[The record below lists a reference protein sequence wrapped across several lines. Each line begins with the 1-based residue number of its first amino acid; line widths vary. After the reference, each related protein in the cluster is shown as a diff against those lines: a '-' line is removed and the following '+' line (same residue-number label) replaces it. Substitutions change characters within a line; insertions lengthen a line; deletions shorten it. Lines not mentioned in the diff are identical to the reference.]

1 MIRIVICD
9 DERELREATAARLRE
24 YFAEEA
30 LIAPF
35 ESGEALL
42 RAVREEGCCYQ
53 LAVLDI
59 ELGEMNGIAVG
70 EALNRLLPTCQ
81 IIYLTGHLDYA
92 PDAYATR
99 HTYYVYR
106 PTMEKHLPLALQKA
120 MTALAEAESGQ
131 LVLPQ
136 KGGQLVL
143 EKREISHLERR
154 LRVTEL
160 HLADGQCV
168 TTALGLEE
176 LLERLE
182 APAFLRCHNSFAVSL
197 DHVAAFRRESF
208 LMKDGAVV
216 PISHGYY
223 PAVRE
228 QFRKYHHMEL

>member
-1 MIRIVICD
+1 MIKIAICD

-42 RAVREEGCCYQ
+42 RAVREENCRYQ

-70 EALNRLLPTCQ
+70 EALNRLLPTC
-81 IIYLTGHLDYA
+81 
-92 PDAYATR
+92 AYATR

-120 MTALAEAESGQ
+120 MTALAEAENGQ

-136 KGGQLVL
+136 KGEQLVL
-143 EKREISHLERR
+143 EKQTILYMERR
-154 LRVTEL
+154 LRVTKL
-160 HLADGQCV
+160 YLADGQCV
-168 TTALGLEE
+168 TTALRLEE
-176 LLERLE
+176 LLERLGD
-182 APAFLRCHNSFAVSL
+182 PAFLRCHNSFAVSL
-197 DHVAAFRRESF
+197 DHAAVFRRESF
-208 LMKDGAVV
+208 LMKDGTVV

-228 QFRKYHHMEL
+228 QFRKYHHIEL

>member
-1 MIRIVICD
+1 MIKIAICD

-42 RAVREEGCCYQ
+42 RAVREENCRYQ

-81 IIYLTGHLDYA
+81 IIYLTGYLDYA

-120 MTALAEAESGQ
+120 MTALAEAENGQ

-154 LRVTEL
+154 
-160 HLADGQCV
+160 
-168 TTALGLEE
+168 
-176 LLERLE
+176 
-182 APAFLRCHNSFAVSL
+182 SL
-197 DHVAAFRRESF
+197 DHAAVFRRESF
-208 LMKDGAVV
+208 LMKDGTVV

-228 QFRKYHHMEL
+228 QFRKYHHIEL

>member
-1 MIRIVICD
+1 MIKIAICD

-42 RAVREEGCCYQ
+42 RAVREENCRYQ

-81 IIYLTGHLDYA
+81 IIYLTGYLDYA

-120 MTALAEAESGQ
+120 MTALAEAENGQ

-143 EKREISHLERR
+143 EKREISH
-154 LRVTEL
+154 
-160 HLADGQCV
+160 
-168 TTALGLEE
+168 LEE

-208 LMKDGAVV
+208 LMRDGTVV

>member
-1 MIRIVICD
+1 MIKIAICD

-42 RAVREEGCCYQ
+42 RAVREENCRYQ

-81 IIYLTGHLDYA
+81 IIYLTGYLDYA

-120 MTALAEAESGQ
+120 MTALAEAENGQ

-143 EKREISHLERR
+143 EKREILPPGAAAAGDQAVPGGRAMRDHRPE
-154 LRVTEL
+154 
-160 HLADGQCV
+160 AGGAAG
-168 TTALGLEE
+168 TAGD
-176 LLERLE
+176 
-182 APAFLRCHNSFAVSL
+182 PAFLRCHNSFAVSL
-197 DHVAAFRRESF
+197 DHAAVFRRESF
-208 LMKDGAVV
+208 LMRDGTVV

-228 QFRKYHHMEL
+228 QFRKYHHIEL

>member
-1 MIRIVICD
+1 MIKIAICD

-42 RAVREEGCCYQ
+42 RAVREENCRYQ

-81 IIYLTGHLDYA
+81 IIYLTGYLDYA

-120 MTALAEAESGQ
+120 MTALAEAENGQ

-136 KGGQLVL
+136 KGEQLVL
-143 EKREISHLERR
+143 EKQTILYRS
-154 LRVTEL
+154 
-160 HLADGQCV
+160 GGC
-168 TTALGLEE
+168 G
-176 LLERLE
+176 
-182 APAFLRCHNSFAVSL
+182 
-197 DHVAAFRRESF
+197 
-208 LMKDGAVV
+208 
-216 PISHGYY
+216 
-223 PAVRE
+223 
-228 QFRKYHHMEL
+228 

>member
-1 MIRIVICD
+1 MIKIAICD

-42 RAVREEGCCYQ
+42 RAVREENCRYQ

-70 EALNRLLPTCQ
+70 EALNRLLP
-81 IIYLTGHLDYA
+81 
-92 PDAYATR
+92 TR

-120 MTALAEAESGQ
+120 MTALAEAENGQ

-154 LRVTEL
+154 LRVTKL
-160 HLADGQCV
+160 YLADGQCV

-176 LLERLE
+176 LLERLGD
-182 APAFLRCHNSFAVSL
+182 PAFLRCHNSFAVSL
-197 DHVAAFRRESF
+197 NHAAVFRRESF
-208 LMKDGAVV
+208 LMKDGTVV

-228 QFRKYHHMEL
+228 QFRKYHHIEL

>member
-1 MIRIVICD
+1 MIKIAICD

-42 RAVREEGCCYQ
+42 RAVREENCRYQ

-81 IIYLTGHLDYA
+81 IIYLTGYLDYA

-120 MTALAEAESGQ
+120 MTALAEAENGQ

-136 KGGQLVL
+136 KGEQLVL
-143 EKREISHLERR
+143 EKQTILYMERR
-154 LRVTEL
+154 LPGGRAMRDHRPEAGGAAGTAGGPGLSAVPQQLCGEPGPCGGVSAGEL
-160 HLADGQCV
+160 PDEGRDG
-168 TTALGLEE
+168 
-176 LLERLE
+176 
-182 APAFLRCHNSFAVSL
+182 
-197 DHVAAFRRESF
+197 
-208 LMKDGAVV
+208 GAHQ
-216 PISHGYY
+216 PRYY

-228 QFRKYHHMEL
+228 QFRKYHHIEL